1 MKRVFLF
8 KEKKEIKDD
17 YNDEGINRDY
27 TPTFIPV
34 LDHDIVSTPIL
45 KELFV
50 RGPSAEKISGL
61 ILTSQRSVEAISKAS
76 LNTEQSIAQEWK
88 KLPVFIVGPQT
99 AKELCKTVL
108 FGHKSVPEHWM
119 VAPNA
124 ATLVGPMLE
133 KAKLLGPSSLLFLA
147 GDKRR
152 DLIPE
157 KLKEH
162 GIQFREI
169 QSYATCGH
177 ADLSKHINGIKS
189 HTSDWFV
196 FFSPSG
202 LKFILS
208 DKNVKVNF
216 IKMIQ
221 DAKVAAIGPT
231 TEDYLKELGV
241 DANVTAESP
250 DALHLF
256 HDIKEYDQSI
266 HRNK

>member
-8 KEKKEIKDD
+8 KEKKEKKDD
-17 YNDEGINRDY
+17 YNDECTSREY
-27 TPTFIPV
+27 TPIFIPV
-34 LDHDIVSTPIL
+34 LDHDIVSTVIL
-45 KELFV
+45 KELFA

-76 LNTEQSIAQEWK
+76 SNIEESIVQEWK
-88 KLPVFIVGPQT
+88 RLPTFIVGPQT
-99 AKELCKTVL
+99 AKALCNTLL
-108 FGHKSVPEHWM
+108 FEHKNIPEHWM

-133 KAKLLGPSSLLFLA
+133 KVKLPGPSSLLFLA

-157 KLKEH
+157 TLNEH
-162 GIQFREI
+162 AIRYREI

-177 ADLSKHINGIKS
+177 ADLSKQINDVES

-202 LKFILS
+202 IKFILS
-208 DKNVKVNF
+208 DKNVRTNF
-216 IKMIQ
+216 IKMIRS
-221 DAKVAAIGPT
+221 AKVAAIGPT
-231 TEDYLKELGV
+231 TEDYLKELEV
-241 DANVTAESP
+241 NVNVTAEKP
-250 DALHLF
+250 DAMHLF
-256 HDIKEYDQSI
+256 QAIERYDQSI
-266 HRNK
+266 Q